1 MQSGKLL
8 ILPNAFVDT
17 QPLDELMPLDHLKKM
32 ASSVS
37 AWVFESKKMGFRF
50 VAKLKIPELKTLPYF
65 ELSEHTDE
73 KALKEIE
80 QELLSGKTLGLVS
93 DAGLPCLADPGSK
106 LVLFCRKHRIKVEYV
121 VGPSSITLALLL
133 SGLSAQNFHFCGYL
147 PKDTVEKE
155 AKVKMLIDRSLKE
168 EMTVACIETP
178 YRNEA
183 LLDTL
188 VKLLPKNAYL
198 SLAIDLTLPN
208 EEVITQRPQEIKKEA
223 LKINDR
229 PMIFLFGFK

>member
-1 MQSGKLL
+1 MQQGKLL
-8 ILPNAFVDT
+8 ILPNSFLDT
-17 QPLDELMPLDHLKKM
+17 QPLDDLMPLDHLKKM
-32 ASSVS
+32 ALGVS

-73 KALKEIE
+73 KDLKEIQ

-106 LVLFCRKHRIKVEYV
+106 LVLFCRKHHIKVDYV
-121 VGPSSITLALLL
+121 VGPSSITLALLV
-133 SGLSAQNFHFCGYL
+133 SGLSAQNFYFCGYL
-147 PKDTVEKE
+147 PKEIGE
-155 AKVKMLIDRSLKE
+155 RENRVKMLIERSLKE
-168 EMTVACIETP
+168 EMTIACIETP

-188 VKLLPKNAYL
+188 LKLLPKHAYI
-198 SLAIDLTLPN
+198 SLAIDLTLPT
-208 EEVITQRPQEIKKEA
+208 EEVITLRPQEVKKES
-223 LKINDR
+223 LKVNDR